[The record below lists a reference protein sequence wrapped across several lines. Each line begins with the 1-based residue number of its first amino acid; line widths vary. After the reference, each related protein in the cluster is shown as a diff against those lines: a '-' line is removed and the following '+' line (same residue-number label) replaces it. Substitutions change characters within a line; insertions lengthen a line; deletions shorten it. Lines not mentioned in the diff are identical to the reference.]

1 MLTILGRVAFAIF
14 ISLLLTALLWLITLI
29 PYLRRRKHI
38 KQLLK
43 AVAIRDWGGYK
54 P

>member
-1 MLTILGRVAFAIF
+1 MLTLLGRVALAIV

-29 PYLRRRKHI
+29 PYLRRRKRI
-38 KQLLK
+38 KKLLK
-43 AVAIRDWGGYK
+43 AGGIRDWGGYK